1 MLFASRRKKYRYYTF
16 YNSSL
21 FACVF
26 FPKICLLRQKNGLQM
41 PEIQTKKPQIGICRS
56 AEFNNIFIFC
66 PVCSLK
72 YRASLNS
79 EYFGMFFLF
88 RFLEINSA

>member
-1 MLFASRRKKYRYYTF
+1 MR
-16 YNSSL
+16 
-21 FACVF
+21 VF
-26 FPKICLLRQKNGLQM
+26 PENLLAAAKNGLQM
-41 PEIQTKKPQIGICRS
+41 PEIQTKNPQIGICRS

-88 RFLEINSA
+88 RFLEINSAQNFTLL

>member
-1 MLFASRRKKYRYYTF
+1 MR
-16 YNSSL
+16 
-21 FACVF
+21 VF
-26 FPKICLLRQKNGLQM
+26 PENLLAAAKNGLQM

-72 YRASLNS
+72 YRSSLNS
-79 EYFGMFFLF
+79 ECFGMFFLF

>member
-1 MLFASRRKKYRYYTF
+1 MR
-16 YNSSL
+16 
-21 FACVF
+21 VF
-26 FPKICLLRQKNGLQM
+26 PENLLAAAKNGLQM
-41 PEIQTKKPQIGICRS
+41 PEFQTKKPQIDICRS